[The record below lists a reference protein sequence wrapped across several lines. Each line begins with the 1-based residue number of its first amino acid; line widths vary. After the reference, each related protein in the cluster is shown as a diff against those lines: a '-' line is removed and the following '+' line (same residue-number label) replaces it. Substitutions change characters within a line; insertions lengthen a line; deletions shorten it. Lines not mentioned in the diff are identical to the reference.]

1 MEKALIMES
10 DTPSA
15 LRPGAV
21 KATCIAVEGKEGGF
35 TALVIGADR
44 NQDRAAS
51 ASFTLIRK

>member
-1 MEKALIMES
+1 MES

-21 KATCIAVEGKEGGF
+21 KATCIAVEREESGF
-35 TALVIGADR
+35 TALVIGAAR
-44 NQDRAAS
+44 NQNRAAS